1 MNTHV
6 ESGPRIGSRGERYV
20 PAYGPVDAVLG
31 YALFYV
37 VVDRATPTVVDVLAG
52 ALPGVSPSL
61 VGLGLAALLW
71 FVLAVT
77 AIEQVRRQLAALG
90 VVDGDATGWFAR
102 SGSRSRVVPSEPRA
116 LAYLVLLVVG
126 GLVATWTF
134 DRAVETVVSLIP
146 AVAAADVGAFAT
158 GEVLVLVAFVLAF
171 EAATWALDRLLVGGV
186 RALLIE

>member
-6 ESGPRIGSRGERYV
+6 ESGPRTGSRDERYV